1 MTTPTPQAMTELPPL
16 PVRYSYELESN
27 EDDLTPDDEIDVFT
41 ADQMR
46 EYARA
51 AIDAAILANKAAA

>member
-1 MTTPTPQAMTELPPL
+1 MTELPPL